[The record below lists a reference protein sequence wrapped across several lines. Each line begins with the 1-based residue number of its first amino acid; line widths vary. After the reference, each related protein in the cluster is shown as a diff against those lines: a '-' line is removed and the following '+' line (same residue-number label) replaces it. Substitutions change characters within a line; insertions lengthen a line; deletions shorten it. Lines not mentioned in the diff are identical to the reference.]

1 MDRNNFAGLMEA
13 QSLLPQWIMDAE
25 TQAVIIAGL
34 CCVGAWVIFQWMIQ
48 VIHVKES
55 LV

>member
-1 MDRNNFAGLMEA
+1 MDRNYVDGLLEA
-13 QSLLPQWIMDAE
+13 HSFLPQWIMDAE

-48 VIHVKES
+48 VIH
-55 LV
+55 